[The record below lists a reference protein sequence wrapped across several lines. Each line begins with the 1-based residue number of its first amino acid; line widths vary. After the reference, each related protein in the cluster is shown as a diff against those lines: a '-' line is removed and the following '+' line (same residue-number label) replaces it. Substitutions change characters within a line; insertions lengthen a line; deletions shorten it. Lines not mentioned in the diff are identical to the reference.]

1 MPDALGRFRV
11 RRPDTASSR
20 RVFANSTQR
29 DTTIG
34 RGGAWLLSGSTGSP
48 SEGQRSPWTDSP
60 ERPRRGAPRDID
72 EPATEPKTRFM
83 AHRRP
88 LSRRIGCEPLRRL
101 EGQVSC
107 SQIRPRP
114 SASQTRTRR
123 ARDRP
128 QRCGHLDGRLPSPA
142 HPVGLTPASPRTL
155 LCCRV
160 CHTDVPL
167 GDSYPGSG
175 EPRRVE

>member
-1 MPDALGRFRV
+1 MRSGGSESAVPIRRVLAVCSRTPPSATRPSGAVGRGYCQAQQGRPVRVSV
-11 RRPDTASSR
+11 RRGPT
-20 RVFANSTQR
+20 
-29 DTTIG
+29 
-34 RGGAWLLSGSTGSP
+34 
-48 SEGQRSPWTDSP
+48 
-60 ERPRRGAPRDID
+60 RPRPRHGAPRDID